1 MERHNKKWD
10 NDEIKKIFD
19 ELKNDNNNIENI
31 ALELKRT
38 PNAVNEKLYQIL
50 NLLINI
56 IGIDINIISNIIKIS
71 SENIIERLNK
81 YNKNEINTIK
91 INTNENNIN
100 ENDTIKIN
108 TNDINTN
115 NNNEI
120 ILNKKQEKAFN
131 EVKSGKNVFITGPGG
146 TGKSF
151 VINKIIQYC
160 KDNNKKY
167 GVTSTTGS
175 SALLIGGKTIHS
187 YLGIGLA
194 NKDADELFKEIRY
207 KYKNILTKIKELEIL
222 IIDEISMMSSVLFD
236 KISCLLCLCRK
247 STKQFGGIQ
256 LILTGDF
263 CQLESINNDYCFNS
277 YSWNKLNLEV
287 IFLNKMIR
295 QNEDKEFKKILCD
308 LRYGICTD
316 EIYKILCKCK
326 DTVFDNLIKPT
337 ILYSR
342 NEDVD
347 KINKIEYD
355 NLIKKNAISFTYPVI
370 LPDIKKNHEKIKK
383 WIKSLDIKESI
394 DLCIGAHIIITV
406 NINQNKGLIN
416 GTSGYIIDL
425 LPSKVIIQNNNNIHA
440 IEYYKCSYIE
450 DPEIYFKY
458 MPVKLAYAITI
469 HKSQGMTL
477 DAIEVD
483 IGDKIFAYGQ
493 AYTALSRVRNLKNIK
508 IKDISKTSF
517 LIDKSVINFYKQYDK
532 TLV

>member
-1 MERHNKKWD
+1 
-10 NDEIKKIFD
+10 
-19 ELKNDNNNIENI
+19 
-31 ALELKRT
+31 
-38 PNAVNEKLYQIL
+38 
-50 NLLINI
+50 
-56 IGIDINIISNIIKIS
+56 
-71 SENIIERLNK
+71 
-81 YNKNEINTIK
+81 
-91 INTNENNIN
+91 
-100 ENDTIKIN
+100 
-108 TNDINTN
+108 
-115 NNNEI
+115 
-120 ILNKKQEKAFN
+120 
-131 EVKSGKNVFITGPGG
+131 
-146 TGKSF
+146 
-151 VINKIIQYC
+151 
-160 KDNNKKY
+160 
-167 GVTSTTGS
+167 
-175 SALLIGGKTIHS
+175 
-187 YLGIGLA
+187 
-194 NKDADELFKEIRY
+194 
-207 KYKNILTKIKELEIL
+207 
-222 IIDEISMMSSVLFD
+222 
-236 KISCLLCLCRK
+236 
-247 STKQFGGIQ
+247 
-256 LILTGDF
+256 
-263 CQLESINNDYCFNS
+263 
-277 YSWNKLNLEV
+277 
-287 IFLNKMIR
+287 MIR

-316 EIYKILCKCK
+316 EIYKLLCKCK

-355 NLIKKNAISFTYPVI
+355 NLIKKNAIAFNYPVI

-425 LPSKVIIQNNNNIHA
+425 LPNKVIIQNNNNIHT